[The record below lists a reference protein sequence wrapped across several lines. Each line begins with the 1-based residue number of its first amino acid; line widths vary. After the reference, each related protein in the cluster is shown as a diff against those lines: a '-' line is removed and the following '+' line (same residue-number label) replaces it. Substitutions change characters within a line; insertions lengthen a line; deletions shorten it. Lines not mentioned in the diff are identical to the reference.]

1 MVKVI
6 TYGTF
11 DLFHQGHYNIL
22 KRAKELGDYLIVG
35 VTGEIY
41 DLERGKLNVQDS
53 LLTRIE
59 NVRKTGLA
67 DKIIVEEYMG
77 QKISDVVKY
86 DIDKLVIGSD
96 WYGKFDYLNRY
107 CEVVYLERT
116 KNISSTQL
124 REKQKIY
131 NIGIISDTM
140 EDGEIVFE
148 SKYVSGIHVESVFME
163 NEEMTKAY
171 ADHYELAFSTNIIE
185 KFFHNLDIVYVRTK
199 LSERFGYCQ
208 KALSTGKHVICE
220 NPCSLDGEQMKIL
233 LKLAE
238 EKKVL
243 FIDNVILAYLRALA
257 QLTWMLN
264 RELIGQ
270 LIKIRCSIQVED
282 TNEFGMVDRLTDS
295 ILVFL
300 RILGSGF
307 KNVTINPIYDEEDS
321 LIYNQIVFHY
331 ENRIGCIEIGSTP
344 GMKNHMEI
352 LGTKGRVDLPDEWW
366 NMGYFEASEGNDN
379 KLKRYSFN
387 FEGNGMRY
395 LLHEMLLMIKEGNE
409 VSKKLQPEESLRI
422 VAIQQRLL
430 KELQEQKRMRRI
442 QNAQGGEKKKEE

>member
-1 MVKVI
+1 MIKVI

-107 CEVVYLERT
+107 CDVVYLERT

-148 SKYVSGIHVESVFME
+148 SKYVSGIHVESVLMQDAQ
-163 NEEMTKAY
+163 KAAEY
-171 ADHYELAFSTNIIE
+171 ANKYELAFSTDQME
-185 KFFHNLDIVYVRTK
+185 EFLPGLDIVYVRTR
-199 LSERFGYCQ
+199 LEDRFACCER
-208 KALSTGKHVICE
+208 ALAEGKHVICE
-220 NPCSLDGEQMKIL
+220 NPCSLDRKQLKL
-233 LKLAE
+233 LLNLAE

-270 LIKIRCSIQVED
+270 LIKIRCCIQVEKS
-282 TNEFGMVDRLTDS
+282 NEFGMVDQLTNA
-295 ILVFL
+295 ILIFL
-300 RILGSGF
+300 RILGSDY
-307 KNVTINPIYDEEDS
+307 NDVTMNPIYGEENE

-331 ENRIGCIEIGSTP
+331 GNRIGVIEIGSTP
-344 GMKNHMEI
+344 GMKNHLEI

-366 NMGYFEASEGNDN
+366 NMGYFEASEGNGS

-395 LLHEMLLMIKEGNE
+395 LLHEMLLMIKEGSE
-409 VSKKLQPEESLRI
+409 VSKKMQPEETLRI
-422 VAIQQRLL
+422 VTIQQKLL
-430 KELQEQKRMRRI
+430 EELREQEEMRK
-442 QNAQGGEKKKEE
+442 QCSGNGKKEG

>member
-1 MVKVI
+1 MIKVI
-6 TYGTF
+6 TYGTY

-77 QKISDVVKY
+77 QKIADVVKY

-124 REKQKIY
+124 REQQKIY
-131 NIGIISDTM
+131 NIGIVSDSK
-140 EDGEIVFE
+140 EDGETVYE

-163 NEEMTKAY
+163 DAKKAEEFAK
-171 ADHYELAFSTNIIE
+171 HYELAFSTDNFSNFLKDI
-185 KFFHNLDIVYVRTK
+185 DIVFVRTELNK
-199 LSERFGYCQ
+199 RFHYSK
-208 KALSTGKHVICE
+208 KALEAGKHVICE
-220 NPCSLDGEQMKIL
+220 VPSTMNVTEYKQLSQ
-233 LKLAE
+233 LAK
-238 EKKVL
+238 EKGVL

-264 RELIGQ
+264 RELIGK
-270 LIKIRCSIQVED
+270 LIKIRCSIRLEQP
-282 TNEFGMVDRLTDS
+282 NQFGMMDQMTNAVL
-295 ILVFL
+295 IFL
-300 RILGSGF
+300 RVLGNDYQHILM
-307 KNVTINPIYDEEDS
+307 NPIYSEKGD
-321 LIYNQIVFHY
+321 LIYNQILFQY

-366 NMGYFEASEGNDN
+366 NMGYFEATEEGSS

-395 LLHEMLLMIKEGNE
+395 LLHETLLMIKQGSE
-409 VSKKLQPEESLRI
+409 VSKKLLPEEMIKITEIL
-422 VAIQQRLL
+422 QQLMGDLDR
-430 KELQEQKRMRRI
+430 KRY
-442 QNAQGGEKKKEE
+442 NEGEYLDVTPE

>member
-140 EDGEIVFE
+140 EDGEIVLE

-163 NEEMTKAY
+163 DEAMAEEY
-171 ADHYELAFSTNIIE
+171 ADHYELAFSTNNME
-185 KFFHNLDIVYVRTK
+185 EFLNNLDIVYVRTK
-199 LSERFGYCQ
+199 LPERFAYCE
-208 KALSTGKHVICE
+208 KALSAGKYVICE
-220 NPCSLDGEQMKIL
+220 NPCSLDRGQLDTL

-238 EKKVL
+238 QKKVL

-264 RELIGQ
+264 RELVGR
-270 LIKIRCSIQVED
+270 LLKIRCCIQMENS
-282 TNEFGMVDRLTDS
+282 NEFGMVDQLTDS

-300 RILGSGF
+300 RILGSDY
-307 KNVTINPIYDEEDS
+307 KNVTMHPIYDEEEN
-321 LIYNQIVFHY
+321 LIYNQILFHY
-331 ENRIGCIEIGSTP
+331 DNRIGCIEIGSTP
-344 GMKNHMEI
+344 GMKNQLEI
-352 LGTKGRVDLPDEWW
+352 LGSKGRVDLPDEWW
-366 NMGYFEASEGNDN
+366 NMGYFEASEGSDS

-395 LLHEMLLMIKEGNE
+395 LLHEMLLMIKEGSE

-422 VAIQQRLL
+422 VSIQQKLL
-430 KELQEQKRMRRI
+430 KELQHFRRI
-442 QNAQGGEKKKEE
+442 PPL

>member
-140 EDGEIVFE
+140 EDGEIVVE

-163 NEEMTKAY
+163 DESMAEEY
-171 ADHYELAFSTNIIE
+171 ADHYELAFSTNKME
-185 KFFHNLDIVYVRTK
+185 EFLKNLDIVYVRT
-199 LSERFGYCQ
+199 
-208 KALSTGKHVICE
+208 ALSDRYAYCHNALSAGKHVICE
-220 NPCSLDGEQMKIL
+220 NPCSLDSEQLETL
-233 LKLAE
+233 LKMAE
-238 EKKVL
+238 EKQVL

-270 LIKIRCSIQVED
+270 LIKIRCCIRVENS
-282 TNEFGMVDRLTDS
+282 NEFGMIDQLTDS

-300 RILGSGF
+300 RILGSDY
-307 KNVTINPIYDEEDS
+307 NNLTMNPIYDEEDK

-344 GMKNHMEI
+344 GMKNHLSI

-366 NMGYFEASEGNDN
+366 NMGYFEASEGSDS

-395 LLHEMLLMIKEGNE
+395 LLHEMLLMIKEGSE

-422 VAIQQRLL
+422 VSIQQKLL
-430 KELQEQKRMRRI
+430 KELQHFRRI
-442 QNAQGGEKKKEE
+442 PPL

>member
-1 MVKVI
+1 MIKVI

-22 KRAKELGDYLIVG
+22 KRAKEQGDYLIVG

-131 NIGIISDTM
+131 NIGIVSDTM
-140 EDGEIVFE
+140 EDGEIVLE

-163 NEEMTKAY
+163 DAGQAAEYENK
-171 ADHYELAFSTNIIE
+171 YELAFSTNQMDE
-185 KFFHNLDIVYVRTK
+185 FLKDLDIVYVRTK
-199 LSERFGYCQ
+199 LEQRFGYCQ
-208 KALSTGKHVICE
+208 KALSEGKHVICE
-220 NPCSLDGEQMKIL
+220 NPCSLDSEQLKVL
-233 LKLAE
+233 LNLAE

-270 LIKIRCSIQVED
+270 LIKIRCCIQVENS
-282 TNEFGMVDRLTDS
+282 NEFGMVDRLTDS
-295 ILVFL
+295 ILVFQ
-300 RILGSGF
+300 RILGSDY
-307 KNVTINPIYDEEDS
+307 KEITMNPVYDQNHE
-321 LIYNQIVFHY
+321 LIYNQIIFHY
-331 ENRIGCIEIGSTP
+331 DNRMGCIEIGCTP
-344 GMKNHMEI
+344 GMKNQLEI
-352 LGTKGRVDLPDEWW
+352 LGTRGRVDLPDEWW
-366 NMGYFEASEGNDN
+366 NMGYFEASEGAGS

-395 LLHEMLLMIKEGNE
+395 LLHEMLLMIKEGSE
-409 VSKKLQPEESLRI
+409 VSKKMQPEESLRI
-422 VAIQQRLL
+422 VEIQQHIL
-430 KELQEQKRMRRI
+430 KELQKEKMHFRKEKQSVD
-442 QNAQGGEKKKEE
+442 EKKEG